1 MGGVQSG
8 QGGEPAGSPYEWFH
22 RALELLNAGNPDA
35 AIVLLE
41 WVYAQD
47 QSSAVLEA
55 YGRALVDARRYD
67 EAVYILTNLV
77 DKSPDSDY
85 AHYALGVCLWRM
97 KQFIPARD
105 HLAMAFVMRPDQSSY
120 GQALTQVKATLRARI
135 EAGLPIEGHISV
147 VGFNESAADDR

>member
-1 MGGVQSG
+1 MGDEQSG
-8 QGGEPAGSPYEWFH
+8 QGGEPAGSPYEWFV
-22 RALELLNAGNPDA
+22 RASDLLNAGNPDA

-47 QSSAVLEA
+47 QSAAVLEA

-67 EAVYILTNLV
+67 EAVYVLTNLV

-97 KQFIPARD
+97 KRLIPARD

-135 EAGLPIEGHISV
+135 EAGLPLEGHISTA
-147 VGFNESAADDR
+147 GFNESSSDDR